1 MKNRARVTKTVI
13 VTQPSI
19 EPLTLA
25 QAKAHLRV
33 DFSTDDDLITA
44 MITSARIECENEV
57 DQKFI
62 QTEIDFYLDVFPYY
76 IDFDTIQTPSQRI
89 NACTITLPF
98 SPIISVESVKY
109 YDLSGTLQTFSSTL
123 YNSATG
129 TPGRVSPA
137 CLQIWPIAQE
147 RLDAVVIRA
156 LVGHGTA
163 ASSVPECVRSAIKL
177 RIGDLYENRESIEL
191 NWTARRILDPLRW

>member
-76 IDFDTIQTPSQRI
+76 IDFDTIQTP
-89 NACTITLPF
+89 
-98 SPIISVESVKY
+98 
-109 YDLSGTLQTFSSTL
+109 
-123 YNSATG
+123 
-129 TPGRVSPA
+129 
-137 CLQIWPIAQE
+137 
-147 RLDAVVIRA
+147 
-156 LVGHGTA
+156 
-163 ASSVPECVRSAIKL
+163 
-177 RIGDLYENRESIEL
+177 
-191 NWTARRILDPLRW
+191 